1 MYLSGLL
8 ESVADGESEEAVEGE
23 EAVGEAEFKVA
34 EPVVFA
40 EADAEVAEV
49 HSEIYVFDNIVVGL
63 HLCAYTD

>member
-8 ESVADGESEEAVEGE
+8 ESVADAESVEAVEGE
-23 EAVGEAEFKVA
+23 RAVGETEFEVA

-49 HSEIYVFDNIVVGL
+49 HV
-63 HLCAYTD
+63 